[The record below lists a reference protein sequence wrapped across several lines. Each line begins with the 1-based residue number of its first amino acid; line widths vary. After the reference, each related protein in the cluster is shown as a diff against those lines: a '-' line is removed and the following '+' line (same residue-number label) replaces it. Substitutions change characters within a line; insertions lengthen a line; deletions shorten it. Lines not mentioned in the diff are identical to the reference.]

1 MFDYV
6 NYFNIFMS
14 RPHIPT
20 KFYYAFLECLV
31 DAKRHIVAIGA
42 EFGLTSIQAITL
54 LLLDENHPRP
64 MKSFCTVFHC
74 DASNVTGIIDGLEER
89 SLVERQNDP
98 KDRRV
103 KVIRITP
110 AGKRMQEQIIKRLDA
125 ENGFMFDPLTDTE
138 ATQLVHI
145 IEKLAQAKSQL

>member
-1 MFDYV
+1 
-6 NYFNIFMS
+6 MS

-20 KFYYAFLECLV
+20 NFYFSFLDCLV
-31 DAKRHIVAIGA
+31 DAKRHIVSIGG

-64 MKSFCTVFHC
+64 MKNFCLVFHC
-74 DASNVTGIIDGLEER
+74 DASNVTGIVDGLEQR
-89 SLVERQNDP
+89 NLVERQNDP

-103 KVIRITP
+103 KVVRITP
-110 AGKRMQEQIIKRLDA
+110 AGKRMQQQIIKRLDD

-138 ATQLVHI
+138 AAQLVHI
-145 IEKLAQAKSQL
+145 IEKLARAKNPTQRA